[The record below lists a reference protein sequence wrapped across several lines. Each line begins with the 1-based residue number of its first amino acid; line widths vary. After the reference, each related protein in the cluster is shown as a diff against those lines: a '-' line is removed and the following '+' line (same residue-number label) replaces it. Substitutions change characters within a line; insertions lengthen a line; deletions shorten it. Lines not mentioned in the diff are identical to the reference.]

1 MEQMKVVSAEVTT
14 SIPLV
19 EDREQE
25 IVKSL
30 ERMTGRQIV
39 METRVD
45 PSLIGGVITKIGSV
59 VYDGSVSRQLAKLKQ
74 QLVEG

>member
-14 SIPLV
+14 AIPLV
-19 EDREQE
+19 ENREQE